1 MGLIYANSI
10 ISQAET
16 QGALLKVTEGIQDSS
31 PPWLRSCLQMLT
43 LPLLNYGTLGKL
55 LKLSEPHL

>member
-16 QGALLKVTEGIQDSS
+16 QGALLKVTEGIDLGPVR
-31 PPWLRSCLQMLT
+31 PPSQSWCPEAGGFLRE
-43 LPLLNYGTLGKL
+43 TLGVSDEL
-55 LKLSEPHL
+55 A

>member
-16 QGALLKVTEGIQDSS
+16 QGALLKVTEGIRDSS
-31 PPWLRSCLQMLT
+31 PRWLRSCLQMLT
-43 LPLLNYGTLGKL
+43 LPLFNCVTLGKF
-55 LKLSEPHL
+55 LKLSGPHL